1 MAQYLGNLHIK
12 RKITHPWEVVL
23 RPHAYRDEITFA
35 LKPDLNVEKPKNL
48 ARLQTDIQVIA
59 AGLVPAMQALSKTN
73 IDLLEKMVQ

>member
-1 MAQYLGNLHIK
+1 MAQYLGNLHSK

-48 ARLQTDIQVIA
+48 TRLQTDIQVID
-59 AGLVPAMQALSKTN
+59 AGDPVLKRSDNPLTTCGLFSLSP
-73 IDLLEKMVQ
+73 